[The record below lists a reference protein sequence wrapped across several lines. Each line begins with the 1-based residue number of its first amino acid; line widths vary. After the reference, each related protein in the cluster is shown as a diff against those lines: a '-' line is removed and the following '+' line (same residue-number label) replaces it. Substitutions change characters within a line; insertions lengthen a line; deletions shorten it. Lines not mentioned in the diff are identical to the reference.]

1 MSALR
6 MRVASSFVTLYERL
20 RKRILRFQHRCLRI
34 GCVEV
39 KTEMSDENI
48 TLTTEQKAA
57 AVVVALGTDK
67 ASKLYQFLSADDVE
81 KLTLEVARLG
91 HLEAKQ
97 TEQALD
103 DFYKTCLTQKVVTD
117 GGMEYARAVLE
128 KAYGENA
135 ASELLDKV
143 SKYLKNRSFDFV
155 EKADVKNLFSVL
167 QHERAQTIALVL
179 SYVESDKAASVI
191 SELPEKKRIQV
202 VKSIAL
208 MESAS
213 PEAIKIVEKQLRSR
227 FDTILTT
234 DFTSV
239 GGIDYIADVMNHMD
253 RSNEKYIFD
262 EMGKDDP
269 ELADTIRK
277 KMFVF
282 EDILTMDNRSIQRFI
297 RDCDMK
303 DIVYSLK
310 GAGEEILAAFYSNM
324 SSRMA
329 EQVKSDLEVT
339 YNVKLRD
346 VEDAQSRIVGVIR
359 KLEEEGELVI
369 NKGGKDEIIV

>member
-1 MSALR
+1 MAIN
-6 MRVASSFVTLYERL
+6 VNGTL
-20 RKRILRFQHRCLRI
+20 
-34 GCVEV
+34 VP
-39 KTEMSDENI
+39 
-48 TLTTEQKAA
+48 EQKAA
-57 AVVVALGTDK
+57 AVVIALGTDK
-67 ASKLYQFLSADDVE
+67 ASKLYQYLSNEDVE
-81 KLTLEVARLG
+81 KLTLEVAKLG
-91 HLEAKQ
+91 HIEAEQ
-97 TEQALD
+97 TEQILD
-103 DFYKTCLTQKVVTD
+103 EFYKTCLTQKVVTD
-117 GGMEYARAVLE
+117 GGLEYARAVLE
-128 KAYGENA
+128 KAYGENMA
-135 ASELLDKV
+135 TELLQKV
-143 SKYLKNRSFDFV
+143 SKYLKNRSFDFI
-155 EKADVKNLFSVL
+155 EKADVKNLFSIL

-179 SYVESDKAASVI
+179 SYVESDKPASVI
-191 SELPEKKRIQV
+191 AELPEEKRIQV
-202 VKSIAL
+202 VKSIA
-208 MESAS
+208 MMDSAS
-213 PEAIKIVEKQLRSR
+213 PDAIKIVEQQLRSR
-227 FDTILTT
+227 FDNVLTT
-234 DFTSV
+234 DFTSI

-269 ELADTIRK
+269 ELAETIRK

-303 DIVYSLK
+303 DVVYSLK

-329 EQVKSDLEVT
+329 EQVRSDLEVT
-339 YNVKLRD
+339 VNVKLRD

>member
-1 MSALR
+1 MATD
-6 MRVASSFVTLYERL
+6 ANVTL
-20 RKRILRFQHRCLRI
+20 
-34 GCVEV
+34 
-39 KTEMSDENI
+39 MP
-48 TLTTEQKAA
+48 EQKAA
-57 AVVVALGTDK
+57 AVVIALGTDK
-67 ASKLYQFLSADDVE
+67 ASKLYQYLGNDDAE
-81 KLTLEVARLG
+81 KLTLEVAKLG
-91 HLEAKQ
+91 HLEAEQ
-97 TEQALD
+97 TEQVLD
-103 DFYKTCLTQKVVTD
+103 EFYKTCLTQKAVTD
-117 GGMEYARAVLE
+117 GGLEYARAVLE
-128 KAYGENA
+128 KAYGESTA
-135 ASELLDKV
+135 TELLQKV
-143 SKYLKNRSFDFV
+143 SKYLKNRSFDFI
-155 EKADVKNLFSVL
+155 EKADVKNLFSIL

-191 SELPEKKRIQV
+191 AELPEEKRIQV
-202 VKSIAL
+202 VKSIA
-208 MESAS
+208 MMDSAS
-213 PEAIKIVEKQLRSR
+213 PDAIKIVEQQLRSR
-227 FDTILTT
+227 FDNILTT
-234 DFTSV
+234 DFTSI

-253 RSNEKYIFD
+253 RSNEKFIFD

-303 DIVYSLK
+303 DVVYSLK

-329 EQVKSDLEVT
+329 EQVRSDLEVT
-339 YNVKLRD
+339 VNVKLRD
-346 VEDAQSRIVGVIR
+346 VEEAQSRIVGVIR

>member
-1 MSALR
+1 MAIN
-6 MRVASSFVTLYERL
+6 VNGTL
-20 RKRILRFQHRCLRI
+20 
-34 GCVEV
+34 VP
-39 KTEMSDENI
+39 
-48 TLTTEQKAA
+48 EQKAA
-57 AVVVALGTDK
+57 AVVIALGTDK
-67 ASKLYQFLSADDVE
+67 ASKLYQYLSNEDVE
-81 KLTLEVARLG
+81 KLTLEVAKLG
-91 HLEAKQ
+91 HIEAEQ
-97 TEQALD
+97 TEQILD
-103 DFYKTCLTQKVVTD
+103 EFYKTCLTQKVVTD
-117 GGMEYARAVLE
+117 GGLEYARAVLE
-128 KAYGENA
+128 KAYGENMA
-135 ASELLDKV
+135 TELLQKV
-143 SKYLKNRSFDFV
+143 SKYLKNRSFDFI
-155 EKADVKNLFSVL
+155 EKADLKKLFSIL

-191 SELPEKKRIQV
+191 AELPEEKRIQV
-202 VKSIAL
+202 VKSIA
-208 MESAS
+208 MMDSAS
-213 PEAIKIVEKQLRSR
+213 PDAIKIVEQQLRSR
-227 FDTILTT
+227 FDNVLTT
-234 DFTSV
+234 DFTSI

-269 ELADTIRK
+269 ELAETIRK

-303 DIVYSLK
+303 DVVYSLK

-329 EQVKSDLEVT
+329 EQVRSDLEVT
-339 YNVKLRD
+339 VNVKLRD

>member
-1 MSALR
+1 MATD
-6 MRVASSFVTLYERL
+6 ANVTL
-20 RKRILRFQHRCLRI
+20 
-34 GCVEV
+34 
-39 KTEMSDENI
+39 MP
-48 TLTTEQKAA
+48 EQKAA
-57 AVVVALGTDK
+57 AVVIALGTDK
-67 ASKLYQFLSADDVE
+67 ASKLYQYLGNDDAE
-81 KLTLEVARLG
+81 KLTLEVAKLG
-91 HLEAKQ
+91 HLEAEQ
-97 TEQALD
+97 TEQVLD
-103 DFYKTCLTQKVVTD
+103 EFYKTCLTQKVVTD
-117 GGMEYARAVLE
+117 GGLEYARAVLE
-128 KAYGENA
+128 KAYGESTA
-135 ASELLDKV
+135 TELLQKV
-143 SKYLKNRSFDFV
+143 SKYLKNRSFDFI
-155 EKADVKNLFSVL
+155 EKADVKNLFSIL

-191 SELPEKKRIQV
+191 AELPEEKRIQV
-202 VKSIAL
+202 VKSIA
-208 MESAS
+208 MMDSAS
-213 PEAIKIVEKQLRSR
+213 PDAIKIVEQQLRSR
-227 FDTILTT
+227 FDNILTT
-234 DFTSV
+234 DFTSI

-253 RSNEKYIFD
+253 RSNEKFIFD

-303 DIVYSLK
+303 DVVYSLK

-339 YNVKLRD
+339 VNVKLRD
-346 VEDAQSRIVGVIR
+346 VEEAQSRIVGVSR

>member
-1 MSALR
+1 MAIN
-6 MRVASSFVTLYERL
+6 VNGTL
-20 RKRILRFQHRCLRI
+20 
-34 GCVEV
+34 VP
-39 KTEMSDENI
+39 
-48 TLTTEQKAA
+48 EQKAA
-57 AVVVALGTDK
+57 AVVIALGTDK
-67 ASKLYQFLSADDVE
+67 ASKLYQYLSNEDVE
-81 KLTLEVARLG
+81 KLTLEVAKLG
-91 HLEAKQ
+91 HIEAEQ
-97 TEQALD
+97 TEQILD
-103 DFYKTCLTQKVVTD
+103 EFYKTCLTQKVVTD
-117 GGMEYARAVLE
+117 GGLEYARAVLE
-128 KAYGENA
+128 KAYGENMA
-135 ASELLDKV
+135 TELLQKV
-143 SKYLKNRSFDFV
+143 SKYLKNRSFDFI
-155 EKADVKNLFSVL
+155 EKADVKNLFSIL

-191 SELPEKKRIQV
+191 AELPEEKRIQV
-202 VKSIAL
+202 VKSIA
-208 MESAS
+208 MMDSAS
-213 PEAIKIVEKQLRSR
+213 PDAIKIVEQQLRSR
-227 FDTILTT
+227 FDNVLTT
-234 DFTSV
+234 DFTSI

-269 ELADTIRK
+269 ELAETIRK

-303 DIVYSLK
+303 DVVYSLK

-329 EQVKSDLEVT
+329 EQVRSDLEVT
-339 YNVKLRD
+339 VNVKLRD

-359 KLEEEGELVI
+359 KLEEDGELVI

>member
-1 MSALR
+1 MAIN
-6 MRVASSFVTLYERL
+6 VNGTL
-20 RKRILRFQHRCLRI
+20 
-34 GCVEV
+34 VP
-39 KTEMSDENI
+39 
-48 TLTTEQKAA
+48 EQKAA
-57 AVVVALGTDK
+57 AVVIALGTDK
-67 ASKLYQFLSADDVE
+67 ASKLYQYLSNEDVE
-81 KLTLEVARLG
+81 KLTLEVAKLG
-91 HLEAKQ
+91 HIEAEQ
-97 TEQALD
+97 TEQILD
-103 DFYKTCLTQKVVTD
+103 EFYKTCLTQKVVTD
-117 GGMEYARAVLE
+117 GGLEYARAVLE
-128 KAYGENA
+128 KAYGENMA
-135 ASELLDKV
+135 TELLQKV
-143 SKYLKNRSFDFV
+143 SKYLKNRSFDFI
-155 EKADVKNLFSVL
+155 EKADVKNLFSIL

-191 SELPEKKRIQV
+191 AELPEEKRIQV
-202 VKSIAL
+202 VKSIA
-208 MESAS
+208 MMDSAS
-213 PEAIKIVEKQLRSR
+213 PDAIKIVEQQLRSR
-227 FDTILTT
+227 FDNVLTT
-234 DFTSV
+234 DFTSI

-269 ELADTIRK
+269 ELAETIRK

-303 DIVYSLK
+303 DVVYSLK

-329 EQVKSDLEVT
+329 EQVRSDLEVT
-339 YNVKLRD
+339 VNVKLRD

>member
-1 MSALR
+1 MAIDING
-6 MRVASSFVTLYERL
+6 TL
-20 RKRILRFQHRCLRI
+20 
-34 GCVEV
+34 VP
-39 KTEMSDENI
+39 
-48 TLTTEQKAA
+48 EQKAA
-57 AVVVALGTDK
+57 AVVIALGTDK
-67 ASKLYQFLSADDVE
+67 ASKLYQYLSNEDVE
-81 KLTLEVARLG
+81 KLTLEVAKLG
-91 HLEAKQ
+91 HIEAEQ
-97 TEQALD
+97 TEQILD
-103 DFYKTCLTQKVVTD
+103 EFYKTCLTQKVVTD
-117 GGMEYARAVLE
+117 GGLEYARAVLE
-128 KAYGENA
+128 KAYGENMA
-135 ASELLDKV
+135 TELLQKV
-143 SKYLKNRSFDFV
+143 SKYLKNRSFDFI
-155 EKADVKNLFSVL
+155 EKADVKNLFSIL

-191 SELPEKKRIQV
+191 AELPEDKRIQV
-202 VKSIAL
+202 VKSIA
-208 MESAS
+208 MMDSAS
-213 PEAIKIVEKQLRSR
+213 PDAIKIVEQQLRSR
-227 FDTILTT
+227 FDNILTT
-234 DFTSV
+234 DFTSI

-269 ELADTIRK
+269 ELAETIRK

-303 DIVYSLK
+303 DVVYSLK

-329 EQVKSDLEVT
+329 EQVRSDLEVT
-339 YNVKLRD
+339 VNVKLRD
-346 VEDAQSRIVGVIR
+346 VEDTQSRIVGVIR

>member
-1 MSALR
+1 MAIN
-6 MRVASSFVTLYERL
+6 VNGTL
-20 RKRILRFQHRCLRI
+20 
-34 GCVEV
+34 VP
-39 KTEMSDENI
+39 
-48 TLTTEQKAA
+48 EQKAA
-57 AVVVALGTDK
+57 AVVIALGTDK
-67 ASKLYQFLSADDVE
+67 ASKLYQYLSNEDVE
-81 KLTLEVARLG
+81 KLTLEVAKLG
-91 HLEAKQ
+91 HIEAEQ
-97 TEQALD
+97 TEQILD
-103 DFYKTCLTQKVVTD
+103 EFYKTCLTQKVVTD
-117 GGMEYARAVLE
+117 GGLEYARAVLE
-128 KAYGENA
+128 KAYGENMA
-135 ASELLDKV
+135 TELLQKV
-143 SKYLKNRSFDFV
+143 SKYLKNRSFDFI
-155 EKADVKNLFSVL
+155 EKADVKNLFSIL

-191 SELPEKKRIQV
+191 AELPEEKRIQV
-202 VKSIAL
+202 VKSIA
-208 MESAS
+208 MMDSAS
-213 PEAIKIVEKQLRSR
+213 PDAIKIVEQQLRSR
-227 FDTILTT
+227 FDNVLTT
-234 DFTSV
+234 DFTSI

-269 ELADTIRK
+269 ELAETIRK

-282 EDILTMDNRSIQRFI
+282 EDIITMDNRSIQRFI

-303 DIVYSLK
+303 DVVYSLK

-329 EQVKSDLEVT
+329 EQVRSDLEVT
-339 YNVKLRD
+339 VNVKLRD

>member
-1 MSALR
+1 MAIN
-6 MRVASSFVTLYERL
+6 VNGTL
-20 RKRILRFQHRCLRI
+20 
-34 GCVEV
+34 VP
-39 KTEMSDENI
+39 
-48 TLTTEQKAA
+48 EQKAA
-57 AVVVALGTDK
+57 AVVIALGTDK
-67 ASKLYQFLSADDVE
+67 ASKLYKYLTSEDVE
-81 KLTLEVARLG
+81 KLTLEVAKLG
-91 HLEAKQ
+91 HLEAEQ
-97 TEQALD
+97 TEQILD
-103 DFYKTCLTQKVVTD
+103 EFYKTCLTQKVVTD
-117 GGMEYARAVLE
+117 GGLEYARAVLE
-128 KAYGENA
+128 KAYCENTA
-135 ASELLDKV
+135 TELLQKV
-143 SKYLKNRSFDFV
+143 SKYLKNRSFDFI
-155 EKADVKNLFSVL
+155 EKADVKNLFSIL

-191 SELPEKKRIQV
+191 AELPETKRIQV
-202 VKSIAL
+202 VKSIA
-208 MESAS
+208 MMDSAS
-213 PEAIKIVEKQLRSR
+213 PDAIKIVEQQLRSR
-227 FDTILTT
+227 FDNILTT
-234 DFTSV
+234 DFTSI

-253 RSNEKYIFD
+253 RSNEKFIFD

-303 DIVYSLK
+303 DVVYSLK

-329 EQVKSDLEVT
+329 EQVRSDLEVT
-339 YNVKLRD
+339 VNVKLRD
-346 VEDAQSRIVGVIR
+346 VEEAQSRIVGVIR

>member
-1 MSALR
+1 
-6 MRVASSFVTLYERL
+6 
-20 RKRILRFQHRCLRI
+20 
-34 GCVEV
+34 
-39 KTEMSDENI
+39 MSDENI

-282 EDILTMDNRSIQRFI
+282 EDILLLDDRAIQRVL
-297 RDCDMK
+297 RDVDNNDLAIAC
-303 DIVYSLK
+303 K
-310 GAGEEILAAFYSNM
+310 GSTEEVQNAIFSNM
-324 SSRMA
+324 SKRLAEMIREDMEFMGPVRM
-329 EQVKSDLEVT
+329 K
-339 YNVKLRD
+339 D
-346 VEDAQSRIVGVIR
+346 VEEAQQKIVNIIR
-359 KLEEEGELVI
+359 KLEDSGEIVI
-369 NKGGKDEIIV
+369 SRGGGDEIVV